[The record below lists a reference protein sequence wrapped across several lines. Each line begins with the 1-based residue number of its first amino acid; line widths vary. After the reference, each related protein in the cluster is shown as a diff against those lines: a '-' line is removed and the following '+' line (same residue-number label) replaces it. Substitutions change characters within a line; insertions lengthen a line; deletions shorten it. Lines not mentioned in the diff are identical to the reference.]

1 MRPSILAPIRVA
13 ARGGPHRSRSTPECC
28 AGVGVRRVVA
38 LHPNS
43 VIGEIVTIY
52 PGVVLGRADA
62 CRAAKDSSMVG
73 IVIGDG
79 AVLCTG
85 AKVLCR
91 SGTPLAD

>member
-1 MRPSILAPIRVA
+1 
-13 ARGGPHRSRSTPECC
+13 
-28 AGVGVRRVVA
+28 
-38 LHPNS
+38 